1 MIYKI
6 KLVKDAVDTT
16 IPKNYSRK
24 ELKKIK
30 SEQTEKDNF
39 QKSLIGKIKALMS
52 LRK

>member
-1 MIYKI
+1 MIRRI
-6 KLVKDAVDTT
+6 KLVKDAVDIA

-39 QKSLIGKIKALMS
+39 QKSLLGKIKALMS
-52 LRK
+52 LRN